1 MNQTKWSPLYKSEDW
16 WAVWL
21 GLLLLATVFGGLVTL
36 VPKIPKWKGADI
48 ASALPLDLIPSLLLL
63 LLGLAVIFTFGNI
76 VMEGR
81 RRGMEILPGFVA
93 IFALSTLAYI
103 LGNSQ
108 TARAISLGYAFWALL
123 IGLLISN
130 ILGTPQW
137 LLKAARTEYYIKTGL
152 VILGAE
158 ILFNRIVEFGPYG
171 LAIAWLVTPIVVIFM
186 YLFATR
192 SLRMEQKTLAIV
204 VATSTSVCG
213 VSAAIAAAA
222 ACRAKKSELTLAVGM
237 TLIFTILMMIVM
249 PLFVKAVGM
258 NELVAGAWLG
268 GTIDA
273 TGAVVAAGET
283 LGEVAGKTAA
293 LVKMIQNMLIGVIAF
308 AIAIFWVTV
317 EERNPHTPRPR
328 LSELWVRFPKFVLGF
343 IVASLVSSFVLIPL
357 MGQETVLD
365 LLKQTKNFRSWLFC
379 MAFLSIGLESN
390 FRELSSQLRGG
401 KPMILYLVGQAF
413 NIVLTFA
420 IAWLVL
426 SGVIFPVPNLS

>member
-1 MNQTKWSPLYKSEDW
+1 MNRTKWSPLYRSEDW

-21 GLLLLATVFGGLVTL
+21 GLLLLATVFGGLVNL

-48 ASALPLDLIPSLLLL
+48 ASALPLDLIPGLLLL

-76 VMEGR
+76 LMEGR
-81 RRGMEILPGFVA
+81 RRGIEILPGFVA

-130 ILGTPQW
+130 ILGTPRW

-171 LAIAWLVTPIVVIFM
+171 LAIAWLVAPIVVIFM

-237 TLIFTILMMIVM
+237 TLIFTILMMIAM

-258 NELVAGAWLG
+258 NELVGGAWLG

-308 AIAIFWVTV
+308 AIAIFWVTF
-317 EERNPHTPRPR
+317 EERRPDAPRPR

-343 IVASLVSSFVLIPL
+343 VVASLISSFVFIPL

-365 LLKQTKNFRSWLFC
+365 LLKQTKNFRGWLFC

-390 FRELSSQLRGG
+390 FRELSTQLRGG
-401 KPMILYLVGQAF
+401 KPMILYLVGQTF
-413 NIVLTFA
+413 NIILTFA
-420 IAWLVL
+420 VAWLVL
-426 SGVIFPVPNLS
+426 SGVIFPVPNLG